1 MHTDSEPMPATAFPL
16 FTVADAAE
24 MLGVK
29 TTYLYDR
36 IQSGLITAVDL
47 GSAARPKLRLR
58 ADTLQQFIQ
67 ERTIEA
73 QAGAAA

>member
-1 MHTDSEPMPATAFPL
+1 MSTSQEPLPPTALPL

-36 IQSGLITAVDL
+36 IRDGLITAVDL
-47 GSAARPKLRLR
+47 GSEARPKLRLR

-67 ERTIEA
+67 DRTTPA
-73 QAGAAA
+73 RSGAAA

>member
-1 MHTDSEPMPATAFPL
+1 MQKNQEPLPATALPL

-47 GSAARPKLRLR
+47 GSEARPKLRLR

-67 ERTIEA
+67 DRTIEA